1 MREAV
6 RTEIDDLISRKLPA
20 LVALYQDF
28 HAEPELSGDEVRTAE
43 QLAEELEAA
52 GLTVTREI
60 GGQGVVGVFENGPG
74 PVVMLRADMDALPVQ
89 EETGLP
95 YASRCPGVMHAC
107 GHDLN
112 MTALVG
118 AAGVLA
124 GVRKAWS
131 GTLLFVGQPAE
142 ERVAGAR
149 AMLRDGLFTRFPRP
163 MCAVAVHAGPDIPS
177 GMVGTRSGVLSAGGE
192 SIDITVKGVGG
203 HAAHPDQ
210 AKDTVVIAAETVLA
224 LQTIR
229 SREID
234 PNQFFVLTVAAVHGG
249 SKHNTIPD
257 EVMMK
262 ANLRYHHEAVR
273 EQGLEAVRRI
283 TTGIARTA
291 GVPENLMPVVTV
303 IDESVPP
310 LVTDAGLTNRCTATV
325 EEILG
330 EGNVIEILPLP
341 GSEDFAVYGREGVPL
356 VYFRVGTMTGGQ
368 PGPYLHSSRFAPD
381 QAAAIRNATLV
392 LVASALACTGKE

>member
-28 HAEPELSGDEVRTAE
+28 HADPELSGEEVQTAR
-43 QLAEELEAA
+43 QLAGELEAA
-52 GLTVTREI
+52 GITVTMEI
-60 GGQGVVGVFENGPG
+60 GGHGLIGVLENGPG
-74 PVVMLRADMDALPVQ
+74 PVMMLRADMDALPVQ

-95 YASRCPGVMHAC
+95 YASRRPGVMHAC
-107 GHDLN
+107 GHDIN

-124 GVRKAWS
+124 SVREAWS

-142 ERVAGAR
+142 ETVAGAR

-163 MCAVAVHAGPDIPS
+163 TCAVAVHAGPDIPS
-177 GMVGTRSGVLSAGGE
+177 GMIGTRSGVLSAGGE
-192 SIDITVKGVGG
+192 SIDITVRGVGG

-210 AKDTVVIAAETVLA
+210 AKDPVVIAAETILA

-229 SREID
+229 SREIS
-234 PNQFFVLTVAAVHGG
+234 PNEFFVLTVAAVHGG

-257 EVMMK
+257 EVTMK
-262 ANLRYHHEAVR
+262 ANLRYHHHPVR

-283 TTGIARTA
+283 AAGAARTA
-291 GVPENLMPVVTV
+291 GVPEDLMPVVTV

-310 LVTDAGLTNRCTATV
+310 LVTDAGLTGRCSLAV
-325 EEILG
+325 EEMLG
-330 EGNVIEILPLP
+330 EGSVIEIPPLS
-341 GSEDFAVYGREGVPL
+341 GSEDFAVYGQEGVPL
-356 VYFRVGTMTGGQ
+356 VYFRVGTMLGEK

-381 QAAAIRNATLV
+381 QTAAIRYATLV